1 MVNKMSWKDTI
12 RKKGKRTMS
21 KNAIGLIEYVL
32 TSEPQTL
39 NEILEAMFEKGDEY
53 VRNTMR
59 IGSRNKIPPTSHR
72 QRIPTRNELKYWL
85 SRQPHIESAIFD
97 KWTNKRISDK
107 NWRNPSRVIKYWR
120 S

>member
-39 NEILEAMFEKGDEY
+39 NEILEAMF
-53 VRNTMR
+53 
-59 IGSRNKIPPTSHR
+59 
-72 QRIPTRNELKYWL
+72 
-85 SRQPHIESAIFD
+85 
-97 KWTNKRISDK
+97 
-107 NWRNPSRVIKYWR
+107 VIQ
-120 S
+120 

>member
-1 MVNKMSWKDTI
+1 MSWKDTI
-12 RKKGKRTMS
+12 RKKGSRSMS

-39 NEILEAMFEKGDEY
+39 NEIIEAMFEKGDEY
-53 VRNTMR
+53 VASTM
-59 IGSRNKIPPTSHR
+59 STTNKPPQTSHR

-85 SRQPHIESAIFD
+85 ARQPHIQSARFD
-97 KWTNKRISDK
+97 KWTNKIIRDTSST
-107 NWRNPSRVIKYWR
+107 NPNRVLKYWR

>member
-1 MVNKMSWKDTI
+1 MSWKDTI
-12 RKKGKRTMS
+12 RKKGSRSMS
-21 KNAIGLIEYVL
+21 TNAIGLIEYVL

-53 VRNTMR
+53 VASTAR
-59 IGSRNKIPPTSHR
+59 SRFTSTIKPPQTSHR

-85 SRQPHIESAIFD
+85 VRQPHIESARFD
-97 KWTNKRISDK
+97 KWTNKRIRTTGQHPHS
-107 NWRNPSRVIKYWR
+107 VLKYWR